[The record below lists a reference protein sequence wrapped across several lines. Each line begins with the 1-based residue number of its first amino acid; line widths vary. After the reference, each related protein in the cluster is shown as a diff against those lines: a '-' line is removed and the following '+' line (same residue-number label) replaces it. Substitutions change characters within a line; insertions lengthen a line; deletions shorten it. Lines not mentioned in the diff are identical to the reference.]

1 MQINFYFT
9 NWYIIK
15 NRNTKDQKTSTLKYS
30 TMSTKNK
37 NKESTKLIKHG
48 FMREILTGRDALSQE
63 DPPPPQE
70 EDKGPLT
77 KDTLAE
83 EEDEP
88 TETEDNLNATEN
100 NPSEE
105 KELSIDS
112 VETPR

>member
-1 MQINFYFT
+1 MA
-9 NWYIIK
+9 
-15 NRNTKDQKTSTLKYS
+15 
-30 TMSTKNK
+30 TKNK